1 MQEPHIKIGV
11 AVIVTKGD
19 TILLGKRLGKAGAG
33 EWGLPGGH
41 LHYGES
47 LIAGATRE
55 LLEETG
61 LTVEGLEFLN
71 VTNDPREDAH
81 YLHFVFLAQGA
92 VGEPKVL
99 EPDRCEKW
107 EWFSPDNLPSP
118 IFYGHEKLLDGVLQ
132 NKILND

>member
-1 MQEPHIKIGV
+1 MEKAHIKIGV
-11 AVIVTKGD
+11 EIIVKRNGK
-19 TILLGKRLGKAGAG
+19 ILFGKRLGKAGAG

-41 LHYGES
+41 LDYGES

-61 LTVEGLEFLN
+61 LTVGGLEFLN

-99 EPDRCEKW
+99 EPEKCEKW
-107 EWFSPDNLPSP
+107 EWFSPNELPSP
-118 IFYGHEKLLDGVLQ
+118 IFYGHKKLLQAVVNNQLLD
-132 NKILND
+132 D